1 MKWIGVITGDIVGS
15 SEILKAG
22 DRDKLLKVM
31 RDTVDEYNA
40 ALKFDEK
47 APVKLEI
54 TRGDSFQIVSFYFF
68 TLIDLAI
75 ILRANLIANSDNG
88 IRWDARIGIGIGKGE
103 YLVDSVAESDGEA
116 FHLAGQAFDNLG
128 RNNRLAILTPDQ
140 DFNEELL
147 VSTAFADDIISGW
160 TQTQAHDFHFY
171 SIEMIKDNDM
181 NQNEISAKLK
191 KSPQALN
198 RVLSSA
204 KAQPIMLYIQR
215 FTNKIYKI
223 SPSYD

>member
-40 ALKFDEK
+40 ALKFEEK
-47 APVKLEI
+47 TPVKLEI
-54 TRGDSFQIVSFYFF
+54 TRGDSFQIISLYFF
-68 TLIDLAI
+68 TLLDIAI
-75 ILRANLIANSDNG
+75 LLRSNLIAHSDNG
-88 IRWDARIGIGIGKGE
+88 IRWDARVSIGIGKEE
-103 YLVDSVAESDGEA
+103 YMADSVAESDGEA
-116 FHLAGQAFDNLG
+116 FHLAGQAFDNLR
-128 RNNRLAILTPDQ
+128 RNKRLAILTPDE

-147 VSTAFADDIISGW
+147 VHSTFADDIISSW

-171 SIEMIKDNDM
+171 SIEIIKDNNM
-181 NQNEISAKLK
+181 TQNEIAVKLK
-191 KSPQALN
+191 KSPQALH

-204 KAQPIMLYIQR
+204 KAQSIMLYIQR

-223 SPSYD
+223 SPSHD